1 MISVI
6 IPAYNAAKTIVCCVE
21 SLLCQTYQDWELI
34 IIDDGSTDNTLKV
47 CQSFHDQ
54 RIQVYHK
61 TNGGVSSARN
71 YGLIYA
77 KGEYIA
83 FVDADDYLDPMYLEH
98 LNQGS
103 DYDLS
108 ITGFCYDKEPEK
120 TNLLLEL
127 RDKSS
132 IAKSLSE
139 LINADQLCYPW
150 GRLFKRSII
159 EQNHIRF
166 NEKMRFA
173 EDNVFNWEYLCH
185 INSLRIDSTQKNYHK
200 SSDEGGTGYNLS
212 FEEMDYVDGQLF
224 ALSQNLE
231 SYYEIKFQLQTK
243 QLMHVLFLKDML
255 SLTATQWFDYY
266 KKYHPC
272 GTKSE
277 GIDFIMGTV
286 YYMSLVGIA
295 NEKHYQ
301 DKRLK
306 MNKLG
311 VFLNSPVS
319 LCIHSKIKTRF
330 LIPFIKLHLYKLSAL
345 AIAKLI
351 KLKV

>member
-1 MISVI
+1 MITVI
-6 IPAYNAAKTIVCCVE
+6 IPAYNAAKTIVCCIK
-21 SLLCQTYQDWELI
+21 SLLKQTYQDWELI
-34 IIDDGSTDNTLKV
+34 IIDDGSTDNTLDV

-61 TNGGVSSARN
+61 MNGGVSSARN
-71 YGLIYA
+71 AGLVYA

-83 FVDADDYLDPMYLEH
+83 FVDADDYLEPMYLEH
-98 LNQGS
+98 LYQGRE
-103 DYDLS
+103 YDLS
-108 ITGFCYDKEPEK
+108 ITGFCYDNEPEK
-120 TNLLLEL
+120 SNSLLEL
-127 RDKSS
+127 TDKSS
-132 IAKSLSE
+132 IAKSLSD

-150 GRLFKRSII
+150 GRLFKCSII

-185 INSLRIDSTQKNYHK
+185 INSLRLDSTQKDYHK
-200 SSDEGGTGYNLS
+200 SSDEGGSGYNLS

-224 ALSQNLE
+224 MLSQKLE
-231 SYYEIKFQLQTK
+231 SYYGIKLQLQAK
-243 QLMHVLFLKDML
+243 QLMHVLFLNDML
-255 SLTATQWFDYY
+255 SLTATQWYDYY

-277 GIDFIMGTV
+277 GMDFIMGTV

-295 NEKHYQ
+295 NEIHYQ

-311 VFLNSPVS
+311 EFLNSPVS
-319 LCIHSKIKTRF
+319 LFIHSKIKTRF

-351 KLKV
+351 K

>member
-21 SLLCQTYQDWELI
+21 SLLSQTYQDWELI
-34 IIDDGSTDNTLKV
+34 IMDDGSTDNTLDV
-47 CQSFHDQ
+47 CQSFQDK

-61 TNGGVSSARN
+61 PNGGVSSARN
-71 YGLIYA
+71 YGMTYA

-83 FVDADDYLDPMYLEH
+83 FVDADDYLEPMYLEH
-98 LNQGS
+98 LYQGS
-103 DYDLS
+103 EYDLS
-108 ITGFCYDKEPEK
+108 ITGFCYGNEPEK
-120 TNLLLEL
+120 SKLSLKLT
-127 RDKSS
+127 DKSS
-132 IAKSLSE
+132 IANSLSD

-166 NEKMRFA
+166 DKKMRFA

-185 INSLRIDSTQKNYHK
+185 IDSLRIDSTQKDYHK
-200 SSDEGGTGYNLS
+200 SSDEGGSGYNLS

-224 ALSQNLE
+224 TLSQKLE
-231 SYYEIKFQLQTK
+231 SYYGIKLQLQTK
-243 QLMHVLFLKDML
+243 QLMHVLFLQDML

-266 KKYHPC
+266 KKYHPY

-277 GIDFIMGTV
+277 GYDFIMGTV
-286 YYMSLVGIA
+286 YYMSLVSIA
-295 NEKHYQ
+295 YEESFQ
-301 DKRLK
+301 DKMLK

-311 VFLNSPVS
+311 LFLDSPFR
-319 LCIHSKIKTRF
+319 LLIYSKIKTRF

-351 KLKV
+351 K

>member
-21 SLLCQTYQDWELI
+21 SLLSQTYQDWELI
-34 IIDDGSTDNTLKV
+34 IMDDGSTDNTLDV
-47 CQSFHDQ
+47 CQSFQDK

-61 TNGGVSSARN
+61 PNGGVSSARN
-71 YGLIYA
+71 YGMTYA

-83 FVDADDYLDPMYLEH
+83 FVDADDYLEPMYLEH
-98 LNQGS
+98 LYQGS
-103 DYDLS
+103 EYDLS
-108 ITGFCYDKEPEK
+108 ITGFCYGNEPEK
-120 TNLLLEL
+120 SKLSLKLT
-127 RDKSS
+127 DKSS
-132 IAKSLSE
+132 IANSLSD

-166 NEKMRFA
+166 NKKMRFA

-185 INSLRIDSTQKNYHK
+185 IDSLRIDSTQKDYHK
-200 SSDEGGTGYNLS
+200 SSDEGGSGYNLS

-224 ALSQNLE
+224 TLSQKLE
-231 SYYEIKFQLQTK
+231 SYYGIKLQLQTK
-243 QLMHVLFLKDML
+243 QLMHVLFLQDML

-266 KKYHPC
+266 KKYHTY

-277 GIDFIMGTV
+277 GYDFIMGTV
-286 YYMSLVGIA
+286 YYMSLVSIA
-295 NEKHYQ
+295 YEESFQ
-301 DKRLK
+301 DKMLK
-306 MNKLG
+306 MNRLG
-311 VFLNSPVS
+311 LFLDSPFR
-319 LCIHSKIKTRF
+319 LLIYSKIKTRF

-351 KLKV
+351 K

>member
-1 MISVI
+1 MTSII
-6 IPAYNAAKTIVCCVE
+6 IPAYNAGKTIVCCVE
-21 SLLCQTYQDWELI
+21 SLLSQTYQDWELI
-34 IIDDGSTDNTLKV
+34 VIDDGSTDNTLDV
-47 CQSFHDQ
+47 CQTFQDK

-61 TNGGVSSARN
+61 PNGGVSSARN

-83 FVDADDYLDPMYLEH
+83 FVDADDCLEPMYLEH
-98 LNQGS
+98 LCQGF

-108 ITGFCYDKEPEK
+108 ITGFCYDEEPEK
-120 TNLLLEL
+120 TNFLLEL

-159 EQNHIRF
+159 EQYHIRF

-185 INSLRIDSTQKNYHK
+185 INSLRIDSTQKDYHK
-200 SSDEGGTGYNLS
+200 SSDESETGYNLS
-212 FEEMDYVDGQLF
+212 YEEMDYVDGQLF
-224 ALSQNLE
+224 MLSQKLE
-231 SYYEIKFQLQTK
+231 SYYGIKLQLHTK

-255 SLTATQWFDYY
+255 SLTATQWYDYY

-277 GIDFIMGTV
+277 GMDFIMGTV

-295 NEKHYQ
+295 NEKYYQ
-301 DKRLK
+301 DKRLM

-319 LCIHSKIKTRF
+319 LFIHSKIKTRF
-330 LIPFIKLHLYKLSAL
+330 LIPFLKLHLYKLSAL

-351 KLKV
+351 K

>member
-21 SLLCQTYQDWELI
+21 SLLSQTYQDWELI
-34 IIDDGSTDNTLKV
+34 IIDDGSIDKTLDV
-47 CQSFHDQ
+47 CQTFQDK

-61 TNGGVSSARN
+61 PNGGVSSARN
-71 YGLIYA
+71 YGLTYA

-103 DYDLS
+103 AYDLS
-108 ITGFCYDKEPEK
+108 ITGFCYDNEPERS
-120 TNLLLEL
+120 NSLLEL
-127 RDKSS
+127 TGKLS
-132 IAKSLSE
+132 IAKSLSA

-185 INSLRIDSTQKNYHK
+185 INSLRIDSTHKDYHK
-200 SSDEGGTGYNLS
+200 SSDEGGSGYNLS

-224 ALSQNLE
+224 MLSQKLE
-231 SYYEIKFQLQTK
+231 SYYGIKLQLQTK
-243 QLMHVLFLKDML
+243 QLMHVLFLNDML

-277 GIDFIMGTV
+277 GLDFIMETV

-295 NEKHYQ
+295 KEKQHL
-301 DKRLK
+301 DKKLRMRRLDA
-306 MNKLG
+306 
-311 VFLNSPVS
+311 FLDCSFR
-319 LCIHSKIKTRF
+319 LLIHSKIKTRF
-330 LIPFIKLHLYKLSAL
+330 LIPFIKLHLFSLSGYV
-345 AIAKLI
+345 IAKLI
-351 KLKV
+351 K

>member
-21 SLLCQTYQDWELI
+21 SLLSQTYQDWELI
-34 IIDDGSTDNTLKV
+34 IMDDGSTDNTLDV
-47 CQSFHDQ
+47 CQSFQDK

-61 TNGGVSSARN
+61 PNGGVSSARN
-71 YGLIYA
+71 YGMTYA

-83 FVDADDYLDPMYLEH
+83 FVDADDYLEPMYLEH
-98 LNQGS
+98 LYQGS
-103 DYDLS
+103 EYDLS
-108 ITGFCYDKEPEK
+108 ITGFCYGNEPEK
-120 TNLLLEL
+120 SKLSLKLT
-127 RDKSS
+127 DKSS
-132 IAKSLSE
+132 IANSLSD

-166 NEKMRFA
+166 NKKMRFA

-185 INSLRIDSTQKNYHK
+185 IDSLRIDSTQKDYHK
-200 SSDEGGTGYNLS
+200 SSDEGGSGYNLS

-224 ALSQNLE
+224 TLSQKLE
-231 SYYEIKFQLQTK
+231 RYYGIKLQLQTK
-243 QLMHVLFLKDML
+243 QLMHVLFLQDML

-266 KKYHPC
+266 KKYHTY

-277 GIDFIMGTV
+277 GYDFIMGTV
-286 YYMSLVGIA
+286 YYMSLVSIA
-295 NEKHYQ
+295 YEESFQ
-301 DKRLK
+301 DKILK

-311 VFLNSPVS
+311 LFLDSPFR
-319 LCIHSKIKTRF
+319 LLIYSKIKTRF

-351 KLKV
+351 K

>member
-6 IPAYNAAKTIVCCVE
+6 IPAYNAAKTIVRCVD
-21 SLLCQTYQDWELI
+21 SLLSQTYQDWELI
-34 IIDDGSTDNTLKV
+34 IMDDGSTDNTLDV
-47 CQSFHDQ
+47 CQSFQDK

-61 TNGGVSSARN
+61 PNGGVSSARN
-71 YGLIYA
+71 YGLTYA

-83 FVDADDYLDPMYLEH
+83 FVDADDYLEPMYLEH
-98 LNQGS
+98 LCQGR

-108 ITGFCYDKEPEK
+108 IIGFCYDNEPEK
-120 TNLLLEL
+120 TNFLLEL

-150 GRLFKRSII
+150 GRMFKRSII

-166 NEKMRFA
+166 NKKMRFA

-185 INSLRIDSTQKNYHK
+185 IDSLRIDSTQKDYHK
-200 SSDEGGTGYNLS
+200 SSDEGGSGYNLS

-224 ALSQNLE
+224 TLSQKLE
-231 SYYEIKFQLQTK
+231 RYYGIKLQLQTK
-243 QLMHVLFLKDML
+243 QLMHVLFLQDML

-266 KKYHPC
+266 KKYHTY

-277 GIDFIMGTV
+277 GYDFIMGTV
-286 YYMSLVGIA
+286 YYMSLVSIA
-295 NEKHYQ
+295 YEESFQNKM
-301 DKRLK
+301 LK

-311 VFLNSPVS
+311 LFLDSPFR
-319 LCIHSKIKTRF
+319 LLIYSKIKTRF

-351 KLKV
+351 K

>member
-21 SLLCQTYQDWELI
+21 SLLSQTYQDWELI
-34 IIDDGSTDNTLKV
+34 IMDDGSTDNTLDV
-47 CQSFHDQ
+47 CQSFQDK

-61 TNGGVSSARN
+61 PNGGVSSARN
-71 YGLIYA
+71 YGMTYA

-83 FVDADDYLDPMYLEH
+83 FVDADDYLEPMYLEH
-98 LNQGS
+98 LYQGS
-103 DYDLS
+103 EYDLS
-108 ITGFCYDKEPEK
+108 ITGFCYGNEPEK
-120 TNLLLEL
+120 SKLSLKLT
-127 RDKSS
+127 DKSS
-132 IAKSLSE
+132 IANSLSD

-166 NEKMRFA
+166 DKKMRFA

-185 INSLRIDSTQKNYHK
+185 IDSLRIDSTQKDYHK
-200 SSDEGGTGYNLS
+200 SSDEGGFGYNLS

-224 ALSQNLE
+224 TLSQKLE
-231 SYYEIKFQLQTK
+231 SYYGIKLQLQTK
-243 QLMHVLFLKDML
+243 QLMHVLFLQDML

-266 KKYHPC
+266 KKYHPY

-277 GIDFIMGTV
+277 GYDFIMGTV
-286 YYMSLVGIA
+286 YYMSLVSIA
-295 NEKHYQ
+295 YEESFQ
-301 DKRLK
+301 DKMLK

-311 VFLNSPVS
+311 LFLDSPFR
-319 LCIHSKIKTRF
+319 LLIYSKIKTRF

-351 KLKV
+351 K